1 VESGQVTRTE
11 VPEAF
16 DEVAERYDLMVG
28 MSPGYHAQLRASADA
43 LLDAIH
49 EASPDAIPEAIPD
62 PAAAPVGGESASP
75 AGPLRLLDLG
85 CGSGAS
91 TRALVAAVLRHAV
104 PEGRP
109 VGRPAAVLAV
119 DGSPGMLQ
127 AACSKA
133 WPSWVGFAEGRAEAL
148 AHQPELAAAREAGGL
163 DGVFAAYLVRN
174 VPDRDAVIAAIRDE
188 LRPGGVLAVHDYS
201 VRGQPAA
208 VALWTAMCWAIIIPL
223 GWMTSRNTRLYR
235 YLWRS
240 VLEMDSVAELEAR
253 LRRAGLVDVTTLHA
267 GGWQRG
273 IVHTVV
279 GRRPADA

>member
-1 VESGQVTRTE
+1 MDAGQVTRTE

-28 MSPGYHAQLRASADA
+28 MSPGYHAQLRDSADA
-43 LLDAIH
+43 LLGAIT
-49 EASPDAIPEAIPD
+49 D
-62 PAAAPVGGESASP
+62 AAAVPAGGESTRS

-91 TRALVAAVLRHAV
+91 TRALVEAVRRHAT
-104 PEGRP
+104 PAGRTAA
-109 VGRPAAVLAV
+109 RPAAVLAV
-119 DGSPGMLQ
+119 DGSPGMLD
-127 AACSKA
+127 AARSKA
-133 WPSWVGFAEGRAEAL
+133 WPSWVGFAQGRAEAL

-163 DGVFAAYLVRN
+163 DGVLAAYLVRN

-201 VRGQPAA
+201 VRDQPAA
-208 VALWTAMCWAIIIPL
+208 SALWTAMCWSIIIPL

-240 VLEMDSVAELEAR
+240 VLDMDSTAELEAR
-253 LRRAGLVDVTTLHA
+253 MRRAGLVDVRTHHA